1 MTFEEFKARQDD
13 DDFVP
18 GWDEIEAAFT
28 EIYGDTAP
36 EHFGTTITSRAMFG
50 GPEYLDGYSAYPS
63 EKGYAHIVTF
73 GMSELYYDEESFGGE
88 YSKWGYEMTI
98 KLKDT
103 APNDCVW
110 AMNMLG
116 NLARYTFQSQSWF
129 EPGQY
134 VGSAKNPES
143 INLGDPDSKIT
154 SLLITEDTEVK
165 GRDTIYGELKF
176 LQLVGITTNE
186 FLKVKENRELVP
198 VLLERLK
205 ADYPDLETDMKRT
218 KDYI

>member
-103 APNDCVW
+103 APKDCVW

>member
-103 APNDCVW
+103 APKDCVW

-143 INLGDPDSKIT
+143 INLGAPDSKIT